1 MSHQSTPK
9 TAAFRSLVQK
19 AVTLHSDISTLAAA
33 IFERDAIK
41 ARMGD
46 CRDEAEARKHLAD
59 LMRAEE
65 TVIVKQVRDPHLQT
79 ELADLLNQTDE
90 AFYAAQTEIKRIT
103 EDAPKEAVAAFH
115 DLLIASQLDPEIR
128 KVEQAN
134 PVVVNAIRPRA
145 LAGMLEDRIHE
156 AWRAVTFSD
165 QALGQRVETYQ
176 TALVWHDKALAAH
189 AQVVEE
195 DKRMVAACEAFRK
208 VLAKG

>member
-1 MSHQSTPK
+1 MTTISTPK

-19 AVTLHSDISTLAAA
+19 TGTLHAEISTLDAA
-33 IFERDAIK
+33 IRKRDEIK
-41 ARMGD
+41 ARMGE
-46 CRDEAEARKHLAD
+46 CRDEAETRKHLGD

-65 TVIVKQVRDPHLQT
+65 TVTIKQVREPRLQA
-79 ELADLLNQTDE
+79 ELADLLTQTDD
-90 AFYAAQTEIKRIT
+90 AFHLAHTEVKRIT
-103 EDAPKEAVAAFH
+103 EEAPKEAVAAFH
-115 DLLIASQLDPEIR
+115 NMLIASQFDPEIR

-165 QALGQRVETYQ
+165 QAPSRRVEAYQ
-176 TALVWHDKALAAH
+176 TALAWLDKALAAH
-189 AQVVEE
+189 AEVVAE
-195 DKRMVAACEAFRK
+195 DKRMTAACESFLK